1 MSEWAEWVEN
11 FVRFHKI
18 IFQTDAE
25 SFSFLFWKTKK
36 VLFLKKY
43 NLVRSLSIDQE
54 SSNRWRLLSQFSV
67 KVLHCSRWLCAALSR
82 FYIVVINIDKKFSI
96 LNEVKCISNQNPCFI
111 RFLNTFVC
119 YKYTK
124 TNKIF
129 YMTKSTFWFFVT
141 CTVYSAMNLIGSNKG
156 QSWILML
163 WQIENLM
170 PNWFA

>member
-1 MSEWAEWVEN
+1 ML
-11 FVRFHKI
+11 
-18 IFQTDAE
+18 
-25 SFSFLFWKTKK
+25 FSFFSIGCLIELKFCEVSRNYFSNRCWKFQLSILKNKK

-124 TNKIF
+124 I
-129 YMTKSTFWFFVT
+129 TKYFIWPRVLFDSLSPVQF
-141 CTVYSAMNLIGSNKG
+141 TVL
-156 QSWILML
+156 WI
-163 WQIENLM
+163 W
-170 PNWFA
+170 